1 MNTVTP
7 REDEV
12 LAAAAKIVDA
22 FTATDTARYF
32 ASFAPDAS
40 FIFHTEDSRL
50 EDRASY
56 EALWAGW
63 LLDGWRVTSC
73 TSSNQRVNLFP
84 GGAVFAHDVSTSIEV
99 GTESG
104 EIATDSY
111 MERETIVFSRA
122 ADGTLVAV
130 HEHLSPA
137 PALAG
142 SAQ

>member
-7 REDEV
+7 LEHEV
-12 LAAAAKIVDA
+12 LAAAARIVDA
-22 FTATDTARYF
+22 FTATDTERYF
-32 ASFAPDAS
+32 GAFAPDAS
-40 FIFHTEDSRL
+40 FIFHTEPNRL

-63 LLDGWRVTSC
+63 IADGWRVTSC
-73 TSSNQRVNLFP
+73 ISSNQQVNLFP

-99 GTESG
+99 GTEPG
-104 EIATDSY
+104 EITTDSY

-137 PALAG
+137 PAAVA